1 MAEPE
6 GGDGVVCGVIPYA
19 DADCVVRMLG
29 RERGRFSAFARGARA
44 SKRRFPGLMAPAL
57 GHAIVKRRHGDMLD
71 LVEIDVDSQL
81 MALASDLKAW
91 SFAGYVV
98 ELVERFVPEGAPVP
112 GSFAVVKDTLLW
124 LASHGGRAAILRAFE
139 LRLLDELGVL
149 PDLGD
154 ATDDPSLP
162 VVAYDP
168 QRGHLLAHEAP
179 GAVPFSEDA
188 RQAAMFLLGSD
199 ADDALALLVD
209 DAVMR
214 EASQLFAH
222 WLRRQ
227 GVALRSVEVLRALR

>member
-1 MAEPE
+1 VAEP
-6 GGDGVVCGVIPYA
+6 GGDDVVVCGVIPYG
-19 DADCVVRMLG
+19 DADCVVRLLG

-57 GHAIVKRRHGDMLD
+57 GRAIVKSRRGDMLD
-71 LVEIDVDSQL
+71 LVEIDVDSRL

-91 SFAGYVV
+91 GFAGYVV

-112 GSFAVVKDTLLW
+112 DFFAVVEDTLLG
-124 LASHGGRAAILRAFE
+124 LARHGGRAAILRAFE
-139 LRLLDELGVL
+139 LHLLDELGVL

-154 ATDDPSLP
+154 VTDDPGLP

-168 QRGHLLAHEAP
+168 LRGHLLAHEGP
-179 GAVPFSEDA
+179 GAVPFSDDA

-199 ADDALALLVD
+199 ADDAVALPVD
-209 DAVMR
+209 DAVLR

-227 GVALRSVEVLRALR
+227 GVALRSLEVLRALR